1 MTCEALLLFDRD
13 VTIGGFETV
22 SDRLRGI
29 GVSISLS
36 DSVFVRGGLSVGV
49 QLPEDAWDDFESMVF
64 GMEGVSIHWDALA
77 AVLVPNL
84 GEDGE

>member
-1 MTCEALLLFDRD
+1 MICEALLLFDRD

-22 SDRLRGI
+22 TDRLGGI

-64 GMEGVSIHWDALA
+64 GMEGVSIDWDAMA
-77 AVLVPNL
+77 SVLIPDSVEE
-84 GEDGE
+84 GE